1 MSLRNL
7 FIAFV
12 LEEQQRHS
20 QDGECSDCCALVSFA
35 HSFNISTLS
44 MKVLHRPLY
53 KSSMRLY
60 ITLIPISLSNQRTHD
75 GPASGLPS
83 HNIIVYGLELGKN
96 QCKATPL
103 KIFQDGQ
110 SPVNEEPPTPSMR
123 SGIMGRLKKLWE
135 TSLRKML

>member
-7 FIAFV
+7 FIGFV
-12 LEEQQRHS
+12 LEEQQRH
-20 QDGECSDCCALVSFA
+20 GECSDCRALVSFA
-35 HSFNISTLS
+35 HSVNISTLS

-83 HNIIVYGLELGKN
+83 HNVIVYGLELGKN

-110 SPVNEEPPTPSMR
+110 GSVKEEPPAPSTR